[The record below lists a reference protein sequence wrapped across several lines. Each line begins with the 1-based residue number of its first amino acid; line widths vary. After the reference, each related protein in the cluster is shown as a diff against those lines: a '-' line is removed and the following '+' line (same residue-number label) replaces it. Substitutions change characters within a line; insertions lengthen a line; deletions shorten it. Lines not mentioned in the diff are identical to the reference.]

1 MEITIPKHVA
11 IIMDG
16 NGRWATERGKI
27 RLEGHRAG
35 VKSLEK
41 TLKYAIKKNIKY
53 LTVYAFSTENWKRS
67 KEEVTF
73 LMGLFKSYF
82 TKLSKKMNSK
92 NIKIKFFGSEEEI
105 TDELKKLKDDVE
117 NITKGATGLQLNLCF
132 NYGGRREIVETVKK
146 ISNKVKNGEILVDD
160 ITEELFSRNLYS
172 EGIEDPDIMIRTS
185 GEKRLSN
192 FLPWQLTYTEFFF
205 LDKYWPDFKKEDLNG
220 IISEY
225 ETRDRRMGGK

>member
-1 MEITIPKHVA
+1 
-11 IIMDG
+11 
-16 NGRWATERGKI
+16 
-27 RLEGHRAG
+27 
-35 VKSLEK
+35 
-41 TLKYAIKKNIKY
+41 
-53 LTVYAFSTENWKRS
+53 
-67 KEEVTF
+67 
-73 LMGLFKSYF
+73 
-82 TKLSKKMNSK
+82 MNSK

-220 IISEY
+220 IISEF

>member
-1 MEITIPKHVA
+1 VNVKHIA
-11 IIMDG
+11 IILDG
-16 NGRWATERGKI
+16 NRRWAKERGLFPTK
-27 RLEGHRAG
+27 GHEKGA
-35 VKSLEK
+35 K
-41 TLKYAIKKNIKY
+41 TLEEIAIYANEIGLKY
-53 LTVYAFSTENWKRS
+53 LTVYIFSTENWKRS

>member
-1 MEITIPKHVA
+1 MNVKHIA
-11 IIMDG
+11 IILDG
-16 NGRWATERGKI
+16 NRRWAKERGLFPTKGHE
-27 RLEGHRAG
+27 EGA
-35 VKSLEK
+35 K
-41 TLKYAIKKNIKY
+41 TLEEIAIYANEIGIKY
-53 LTVYAFSTENWKRS
+53 LTVYIFSTENWKRS

-105 TDELKKLKDDVE
+105 TAELKKLKDDVE
-117 NITKGATGLQLNLCF
+117 NITKEATGLQLNLCF

-205 LDKYWPDFKKEDLNG
+205 LDKYWPDFKKEDLNE
-220 IISEY
+220 IISEF

>member
-1 MEITIPKHVA
+1 MNVKHIA
-11 IIMDG
+11 IILDG
-16 NGRWATERGKI
+16 NRRWAKERGLFPTK
-27 RLEGHRAG
+27 GHEKGA
-35 VKSLEK
+35 K
-41 TLKYAIKKNIKY
+41 TLEEIAIYANEIGLKY
-53 LTVYAFSTENWKRS
+53 LTVYIFSTENWKRS

>member
-1 MEITIPKHVA
+1 MNVKHIA
-11 IIMDG
+11 IILDG
-16 NGRWATERGKI
+16 NRRWAKERGLFPTKGHE
-27 RLEGHRAG
+27 EGA
-35 VKSLEK
+35 K
-41 TLKYAIKKNIKY
+41 TLEEIAIYANEIGIKY
-53 LTVYAFSTENWKRS
+53 LTVYIFSTENWKRS

-185 GEKRLSN
+185 GEKRLSY

-220 IISEY
+220 IISEF